1 MANFSENRH
10 ISDVEL
16 NQGVCS
22 FFHRSLFL
30 TKRNSIFE
38 KIDKI
43 IFEVKSFQWDDYYFV
58 LINVLLEVACRF
70 CRMSRLCSTLLL
82 NTVNSLLYFD
92 KQFMIE
98 YLCSFVL

>member
-1 MANFSENRH
+1 MANFSKNRH

-70 CRMSRLCSTLLL
+70 CRMSYYVVVL
-82 NTVNSLLYFD
+82 VWY
-92 KQFMIE
+92 QFPD
-98 YLCSFVL
+98 FVSNETFM

>member
-1 MANFSENRH
+1 MANFSKNRL

-43 IFEVKSFQWDDYYFV
+43 IFEVKSKS
-58 LINVLLEVACRF
+58 CRF
-70 CRMSRLCSTLLL
+70 CRMS
-82 NTVNSLLYFD
+82 YFVV
-92 KQFMIE
+92 
-98 YLCSFVL
+98 VLVVSIS